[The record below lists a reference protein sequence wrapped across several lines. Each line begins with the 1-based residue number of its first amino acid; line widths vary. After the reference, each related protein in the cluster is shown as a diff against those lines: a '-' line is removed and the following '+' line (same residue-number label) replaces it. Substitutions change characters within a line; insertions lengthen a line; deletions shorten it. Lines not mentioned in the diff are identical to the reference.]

1 MDRDDSNLKWKHLHT
16 EHLIQDQWIDLRA
29 TSYQMPD
36 GNVYEPYYTF
46 RRKDYVVI
54 VASDTEGRYLT
65 VRQFRQGCRCVTT
78 EFPAGCIEPE
88 KEERKA
94 EADMEMPAAPCSE
107 EAALMAAK
115 RELQEETGYTCED
128 WEHILTLPAEATVSE
143 DFVHLYRAKNCRKVS
158 GQTLDDMEFLH
169 VELHTAE
176 EIDQL
181 IRKGRFQQ
189 ISHVAAWRLL

>member
-1 MDRDDSNLKWKHLHT
+1 
-16 EHLIQDQWIDLRA
+16 
-29 TSYQMPD
+29 
-36 GNVYEPYYTF
+36 
-46 RRKDYVVI
+46 
-54 VASDTEGRYLT
+54 
-65 VRQFRQGCRCVTT
+65 
-78 EFPAGCIEPE
+78 
-88 KEERKA
+88 
-94 EADMEMPAAPCSE
+94 
-107 EAALMAAK
+107 MAAK

-181 IRKGRFQQ
+181 IREGRFQQ

>member
-1 MDRDDSNLKWKHLHT
+1 MIFEEKTISS
-16 EHLIQDQWIDLRA
+16 EI
-29 TSYQMPD
+29 
-36 GNVYEPYYTF
+36 VYEGPVF
-46 RRKDYVVI
+46 RIRKHMVETVNGGESARDIVEHSGGSILVAITDEGKVVM
-54 VASDTEGRYLT
+54 E
-65 VRQFRQGCRCVTT
+65 RQYRKAF
-78 EFPAGCIEPE
+78 EKALFELPAG
-88 KEERKA
+88 KA
-94 EADMEMPAAPCSE
+94 DPGEIPDVTAV
-107 EAALMAAK
+107 

-181 IRKGRFQQ
+181 IREGRFQQ